1 MPSFDNSSSETYD
14 IPSQTP
20 ISSMNYDDCAAE
32 KLRIERRIAYLRQE
46 QAANARSGM
55 EGSDAANR
63 DLDRRIASLHN
74 RSDAVDNHTRA
85 MDAEYHA
92 VVPQN
97 TGYPSVGR
105 QRSSQSPPAP
115 RAPNTSPQR

>member
-1 MPSFDNSSSETYD
+1 MPSFDNSSSEAYD

-20 ISSMNYDDCAAE
+20 ISTLNYDDCAAE
-32 KLRIERRIAYLRQE
+32 KLRIQRRIAYLHQE
-46 QAANARSGM
+46 QDANARSGM
-55 EGSDAANR
+55 EGSDAANE
-63 DLDRRIASLHN
+63 DLDRRINNLHY
-74 RSDAVDNHTRA
+74 RFDAVENQISALDS
-85 MDAEYHA
+85 EYHA

-97 TGYPSVGR
+97 TGYGSVGR